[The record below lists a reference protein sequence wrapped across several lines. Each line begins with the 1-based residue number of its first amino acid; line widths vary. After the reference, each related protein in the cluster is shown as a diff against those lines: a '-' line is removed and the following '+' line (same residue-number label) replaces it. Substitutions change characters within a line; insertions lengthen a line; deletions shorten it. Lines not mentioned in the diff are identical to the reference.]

1 MAVSTGRL
9 ALLDS
14 AEELIARRGIHG
26 TSARE
31 VIKAAGQRNNS
42 AITYHFGSWHGL
54 LDEIWSRHAPRIN
67 TERAA
72 LLDAAGL
79 DGPPDLE
86 QLVYAYVHPIAT
98 KLARDE
104 PSYWARF
111 NEQWLTTAPLEF
123 LTVPEPGAVRAD
135 YYPSDESLGTLSSL
149 LDRIADRLD
158 LPVGDARR
166 RVGLT
171 VRFVIGSFA
180 TWERAHDV
188 GDAPDLNEFEAE
200 IMDLA
205 CAMLRSPRR

>member
-79 DGPPDLE
+79 DGPPGSRTTRVRVRASD
-86 QLVYAYVHPIAT
+86 
-98 KLARDE
+98 RDE
-104 PSYWARF
+104 ACAGRAQLLGALQRTVAHHRAARVPHGARAGGPSGPTTIPPTSRWARCRRCWT
-111 NEQWLTTAPLEF
+111 ESPTGSTF
-123 LTVPEPGAVRAD
+123 L
-135 YYPSDESLGTLSSL
+135 S
-149 LDRIADRLD
+149 
-158 LPVGDARR
+158 
-166 RVGLT
+166 
-171 VRFVIGSFA
+171 A
-180 TWERAHDV
+180 TRDGGWA
-188 GDAPDLNEFEAE
+188 
-200 IMDLA
+200 
-205 CAMLRSPRR
+205 